1 MKGFLLPFAL
11 VAAFII
17 AGGVPA
23 NAGMVWAVPSEAP
36 GYLINPSATSV
47 NVLEAFI
54 ETPSGVTFDTPGF
67 TNLDTGWSAI
77 TVNPT
82 YAVEYGSP
90 SSVLTEDLYIIG
102 SPLIVDFYAFTGC
115 TSFPC
120 PVGDLS
126 DAYAVHFNDGNYGG
140 WTALTA
146 DNLSSEDTT
155 ATAPEP
161 ATMLLIGSGFIGLA
175 MRLRAVGR
183 QAPVRTIPLGSRQR
197 ILVDTKTATRSK
209 ATMLIP

>member
-54 ETPSGVTFDTPGF
+54 EIPSGVTFDTPGF

-77 TVNPT
+77 TINST

-90 SSVLTEDLYIIG
+90 SSWLTEDLYIIG

-115 TSFPC
+115 ASFPC

-126 DAYAVHFNDGNYGG
+126 DAYAVHFNDGTYGG
-140 WTALTA
+140 WTPLTA
-146 DNLSSEDTT
+146 DNLSGEDTT
-155 ATAPEP
+155 PIAPEP

-183 QAPVRTIPLGSRQR
+183 QTPVRTASQESGPGRLG
-197 ILVDTKTATRSK
+197 LAGDC
-209 ATMLIP
+209 